1 MFRKFQGRL
10 GPCLWLMPMADTP
23 MAVKATES
31 AESEQASTEV
41 MMAPAAVR
49 MAAVPEAPKVDL
61 INQRRGFYLGGRG
74 CKGSRC
80 RRTRNDAQ
88 PKRASDSSED

>member
-1 MFRKFQGRL
+1 
-10 GPCLWLMPMADTP
+10 MPMADTP

-49 MAAVPEAPKVDL
+49 MAAMPEAPNVDL
-61 INQRRGFYLGGRG
+61 IDQRSGFYLGGPPRG
-74 CKGSRC
+74 AAAAEPG
-80 RRTRNDAQ
+80 NDAK

>member
-1 MFRKFQGRL
+1 
-10 GPCLWLMPMADTP
+10 MPMADTP

-61 INQRRGFYLGGRG
+61 INQRRGFYLGGRAS
-74 CKGSRC
+74 KGSRC

-88 PKRASDSSED
+88 PNRASDSSED